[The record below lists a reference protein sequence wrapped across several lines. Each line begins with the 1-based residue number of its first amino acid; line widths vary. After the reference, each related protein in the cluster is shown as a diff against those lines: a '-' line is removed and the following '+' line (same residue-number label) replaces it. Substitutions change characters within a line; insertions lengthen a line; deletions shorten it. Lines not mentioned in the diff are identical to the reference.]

1 MSLLDQQQIVDEM
14 NGEGL
19 QVPPD
24 IEPVEFL
31 MAIYRD
37 PRQPMNRRMKAA
49 IEAAQYRQPKLGVI
63 ATTNLS
69 GHDFAALLDRA
80 IERSNGARVVKAL
93 PKPEGGD
100 AG

>member
-1 MSLLDQQQIVDEM
+1 MGLSDQQQIVDEM

-49 IEAAQYRQPKLGVI
+49 IEAAQYRQPKLTAV
-63 ATTNLS
+63 ATTNLNDK
-69 GHDFAALLDRA
+69 DFAALLDRA
-80 IERSNGARVVKAL
+80 IERSNGVRVVKAL
-93 PKPEGGD
+93 PKPD
-100 AG
+100 

>member
-1 MSLLDQQQIVDEM
+1 MGLIDQQQIVDEM

-19 QVPPD
+19 QVPSD

-49 IEAAQYRQPKLGVI
+49 IEAAQSRLAGLGSSWRG
-63 ATTNLS
+63 TCL
-69 GHDFAALLDRA
+69 R
-80 IERSNGARVVKAL
+80 
-93 PKPEGGD
+93 GG
-100 AG
+100 G

>member
-1 MSLLDQQQIVDEM
+1 MGLSDQQQIVDEM

-49 IEAAQYRQPKLGVI
+49 IEAAQYRQPKLTAV
-63 ATTNLS
+63 ATTNLNDK
-69 GHDFAALLDRA
+69 DFAALLDRA
-80 IERSNGARVVKAL
+80 IERSNGVRVVKAL
-93 PKPEGGD
+93 PQPD
-100 AG
+100 